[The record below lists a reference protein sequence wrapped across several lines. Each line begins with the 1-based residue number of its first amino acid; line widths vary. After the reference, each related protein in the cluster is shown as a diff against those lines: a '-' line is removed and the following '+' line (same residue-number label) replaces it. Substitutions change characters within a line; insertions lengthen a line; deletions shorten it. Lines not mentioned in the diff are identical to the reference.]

1 MIYFGAYFFI
11 GVLMGTIALVDRPE
25 EFKEITKSDTAP
37 PIFVLGLLLLL
48 MGIAWLPVWINL
60 ILKKRGW

>member
-1 MIYFGAYFFI
+1 
-11 GVLMGTIALVDRPE
+11 MGTIALVDRPE